1 MLLCAWKRSV
11 LGNKA
16 TLSWCN
22 AMIRYVSHWPTGRST
37 SVVFGAVPR
46 RRIVR

>member
-1 MLLCAWKRSV
+1 MLGK
-11 LGNKA
+11 KA
-16 TLSWCN
+16 TLTGN

>member
-1 MLLCAWKRSV
+1 MLAK
-11 LGNKA
+11 NA
-16 TLSWCN
+16 TLSGN
-22 AMIRYVSHWPTGRST
+22 AMIRFVSHQPTAPST

>member
-1 MLLCAWKRSV
+1 MFISAWSRSV
-11 LGNKA
+11 LAKTA
-16 TLSWCN
+16 TLSGN
-22 AMIRYVSHWPTGRST
+22 AMIPFVSLWPIGHST

>member
-1 MLLCAWKRSV
+1 MRAKM
-11 LGNKA
+11 A
-16 TLSWCN
+16 TLTGN
-22 AMIRYVSHWPTGRST
+22 AMIGFVSHWPTGRST